1 MIEMYLCAKQFKM
14 NSINEIWF
22 SVIRNSEIKAKGLHH
37 TAPNIDYST
46 NVSTSCEDL
55 YISKITSLL
64 LESYTSDTLL
74 GHVPT
79 CLSNDLLCA
88 VLLRVT
94 VIHQE
99 LGWRTFSKDTSFIT
113 Q

>member
-1 MIEMYLCAKQFKM
+1 MS
-14 NSINEIWF
+14 SINELWF
-22 SVIRNSEIKAKGLHH
+22 SVIRNSDIKVKGLHH

-46 NVSTSCEDL
+46 NVSTSCEDLYKL

-88 VLLRVT
+88 VLLRMT

-99 LGWRTFSKDTSFIT
+99 LENL

>member
-1 MIEMYLCAKQFKM
+1 MSPQAVKIY
-14 NSINEIWF
+14 
-22 SVIRNSEIKAKGLHH
+22 
-37 TAPNIDYST
+37 T
-46 NVSTSCEDL
+46 NYT
-55 YISKITSLL
+55 SKITTLL

-88 VLLRVT
+88 VLLRMT

-99 LGWRTFSKDTSFIT
+99 LENL